1 MEPLE
6 RCVTDTAQINNQT
19 EKRYD
24 ERCSC
29 EAIVKWSH
37 FNESMQ
43 FDAKILNFSRSG
55 IYLEA
60 DQALK
65 PGTTVFIRLEIL
77 LSGTWGSS
85 DQGWLRTVMLGQ
97 VKWCKELV
105 RNDAEC
111 YGIGVRYYDA
121 E

>member
-1 MEPLE
+1 MEPLKI
-6 RCVTDTAQINNQT
+6 CVTDTAQINNHT

-29 EAIVKWSH
+29 EAIARWSR
-37 FNESMQ
+37 FNETMQ

-55 IYLEA
+55 IYIEA
-60 DQALK
+60 DQAIN
-65 PGTTVFIRLEIL
+65 PETTVFVRLEIL

-85 DQGWLRTVMLGQ
+85 DYGCLHTISIGK
-97 VKWCKELV
+97 VKWCRELDS
-105 RNDAEC
+105 NSDGS
-111 YGIGVRYYDA
+111 YGIGVRYYHA

>member
-1 MEPLE
+1 MEPLKI
-6 RCVTDTAQINNQT
+6 CLTDTAQINNHMET
-19 EKRYD
+19 RCD
-24 ERCSC
+24 ERCCC

-37 FNESMQ
+37 FNETMQ

-85 DQGWLRTVMLGQ
+85 YHGWLRTVTLGQ
-97 VKWCKELV
+97 VKWCKELD
-105 RNDAEC
+105 RNGPKY
-111 YGIGVRYYDA
+111 YGIGVRYHSA